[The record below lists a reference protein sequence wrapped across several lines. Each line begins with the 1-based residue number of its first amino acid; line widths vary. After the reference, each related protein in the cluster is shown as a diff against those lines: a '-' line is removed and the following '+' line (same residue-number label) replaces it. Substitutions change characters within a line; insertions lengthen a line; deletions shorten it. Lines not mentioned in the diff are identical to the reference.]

1 MIGGALR
8 VNILYVVHSELNAAL
23 YYSALLKI
31 LINTDVTFIIQ
42 EWQSVRHEN
51 ECSVLM
57 PTEVQIMKGRF

>member
-1 MIGGALR
+1 ML
-8 VNILYVVHSELNAAL
+8 HSELNAAL

-31 LINTDVTFIIQ
+31 LKNTDVTFIIQ

-57 PTEVQIMKGRF
+57 PTEVQIIKGRF